1 MTTEPGRKDDQG
13 KARVGLMLCDFSLAL
28 MAVAE
33 VTTYGAEKYS
43 DSGWLH
49 VEKGISRY
57 DDAKGRH
64 MLLGYRETCDVE
76 SGESHLAMEAWN
88 ALAKLELMLRGVK

>member
-1 MTTEPGRKDDQG
+1 MINEPGRKDDQG

-49 VEKGISRY
+49 VENAGTRY

-64 MLLGYRETCDVE
+64 MLLGYSETSDAE
-76 SGESHLAMEAWN
+76 SGQTHAAMEAWN